1 MYHSVYLNQLFVSEL
16 LGSAYI
22 AASVF
27 KSAFS
32 NIFKHL
38 CDSVVVD
45 LVLLFAEKMRQ
56 EHVRIFGTGGGF
68 ARLDCFATRT
78 PKKTCT
84 KFWRCRVFDLQIAV
98 LMLVQRILFNPCRPT
113 DQHWNHCFKTP
124 KKRTVVQNNVLR

>member
-1 MYHSVYLNQLFVSEL
+1 
-16 LGSAYI
+16 
-22 AASVF
+22 
-27 KSAFS
+27 
-32 NIFKHL
+32 
-38 CDSVVVD
+38 VVVD

-98 LMLVQRILFNPCRPT
+98 LMLVQHILFNPCRPT
-113 DQHWNHCFKTP
+113 DQQWNHCFKTP
-124 KKRTVVQNNVLR
+124 KKKNCSAEKRFALMLSGRNITLQVGSSKRLLLSDLSAASHQTQLR